1 MKQKLKK
8 TSFIYSQFDDLVFDS
23 LSTNI
28 EDISR
33 MSTLLKMSKNH
44 VFQIFMNDH
53 VDSIKNFEALYDFLT
68 NQYFSRM
75 TFEFIYLS
83 KQKINLFM
91 SNLKLFDFEKNSY
104 DIRSS
109 LKYREKINN

>member
-1 MKQKLKK
+1 MRQKLKK
-8 TSFIYSQFDDLVFDS
+8 TSFIYSQFDDLIFDS

-28 EDISR
+28 ENISR
-33 MSTLLKMSKNH
+33 MSTLLKTSKNH

-53 VDSIKNFEALYDFLT
+53 ANSIKNFETLYDFLT

-83 KQKINLFM
+83 KHKINLFM
-91 SNLKLFDFEKNSY
+91 NNLKLFDFEKNLY

-109 LKYREKINN
+109 LKHRKKICN